1 MGIIN
6 KMFGKSD
13 VSTEVNAMMLTV
25 SVIIAILFTIVVF
38 LFNKV
43 TGKPTP
49 TIQKDAWFYAIIC
62 GIASC
67 LYQRMNVMLAK
78 ETISVK

>member
-43 TGKPTP
+43 TSNHTKGCMVLCNYMRNCK
-49 TIQKDAWFYAIIC
+49 
-62 GIASC
+62 C